1 MEKNV
6 SKSQVK
12 KEAINVLTQEM
23 ISPFAVMNAI
33 NKNRNNPAIAEALK
47 LYGIDK
53 KMSLESL
60 LSINTGSERDIFC
73 KLRKVSDID
82 FLDGNELKVIRI
94 KNNYFEYV
102 PIKFTINE
110 FFASM
115 DSVLKINNE
124 QKRIQ
129 EAENKQVEKQ
139 LAKEAKKANRQESKK
154 AQAKEKEAQRIAA
167 KAKELSGEYTD
178 VPENVLLQIAADLL
192 KKAA

>member
-53 KMSLESL
+53 KISLENL
-60 LSINTGSERDIFC
+60 LSINTGGERDIFC
-73 KLRKVSDID
+73 KLRKVSDIEY
-82 FLDGNELKVIRI
+82 LDGNELKVIRI

-115 DSVLKINNE
+115 DSILKINNE

-129 EAENKQVEKQ
+129 EAESKQAEKL
-139 LAKEAKKANRQESKK
+139 LAKETKKETKKAEKRESKIN
-154 AQAKEKEAQRIAA
+154 ATLQALKLEFLDASE
-167 KAKELSGEYTD
+167 D
-178 VPENVLLQIAADLL
+178 MLLQIAERIVD
-192 KKAA
+192 AA